1 MAIVYS
7 IIWIKKILTIMRV
20 PIRKG
25 GKYTFTK
32 PDPYLTQEKFDA
44 LQSKLDKLLNYTRL
58 QAMADVK
65 RTGENGDFSEN
76 AEYQIAKGRLR
87 GINQRILDLQDQL
100 KNVHIIK
107 PNKNANTI
115 GLGNKAT
122 VLLNGQEKTFQILG
136 SAETNPAL
144 GIISHKSPIGS
155 ALIGH
160 QVGEMVKIKI
170 NNHEITYKIL
180 DIK

>member
-1 MAIVYS
+1 MQ
-7 IIWIKKILTIMRV
+7 V

-32 PDPYLTQEKFDA
+32 PDPNMTQEKFLA
-44 LQSKLDKLLNYTRL
+44 LQKKLERLIKVTRL

-87 GINQRILDLQDQL
+87 GINQGILDLQDQL
-100 KNVHIIK
+100 KNVNIIK
-107 PNKNANTI
+107 PNKNINTVQ
-115 GLGNKAT
+115 LGNKVT
-122 VLLNGQEKTFQILG
+122 VLINGQKKIFQILG
-136 SAETNPAL
+136 SSETNPTL

-155 ALIGH
+155 ALIG
-160 QVGEMVKIKI
+160 QKKGDII
-170 NNHEITYKIL
+170 NLNLAGKKVEYQIL
-180 DIK
+180 NIE

>member
-1 MAIVYS
+1 
-7 IIWIKKILTIMRV
+7 MRV

-25 GKYTFTK
+25 GKYTFVP

-44 LQSKLDKLLNYTRL
+44 LQNKLDRLLNYTRL

-107 PNKNANTI
+107 PNKNASTI
-115 GLGNKAT
+115 GLGNKVT

-136 SAETNPAL
+136 SSETNPTL

-160 QVGEMVKIKI
+160 QVGDIIKI
-170 NNHEITYKIL
+170 IINNNQAECKINK
-180 DIK
+180 IA

>member
-1 MAIVYS
+1 
-7 IIWIKKILTIMRV
+7 MRV

-32 PDPYLTQEKFDA
+32 PDPNMTEEKFLSLQEK
-44 LQSKLDKLLNYTRL
+44 LVRLLKVTRL

-65 RTGENGDFSEN
+65 RTGENGDYSEN

-107 PNKNANTI
+107 PNKNASI
-115 GLGNKAT
+115 IELGNKVT
-122 VLLNGQEKTFQILG
+122 VILNSQEKTFQILG
-136 SAETNPAL
+136 SSETNPTL

-160 QVGEMVKIKI
+160 QVGDTIKIMI
-170 NNHEITYKIL
+170 NNHNTECKIIKIT
-180 DIK
+180 